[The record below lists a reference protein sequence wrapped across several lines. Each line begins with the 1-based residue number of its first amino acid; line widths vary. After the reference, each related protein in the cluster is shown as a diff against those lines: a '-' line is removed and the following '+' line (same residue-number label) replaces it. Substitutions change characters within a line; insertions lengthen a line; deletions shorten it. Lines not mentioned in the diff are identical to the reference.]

1 MCTVVK
7 CATSCAYRCDE
18 DQEWLTWMQKQFTD
32 IAGEDG
38 LIDLNEFKKA
48 LGVKKV
54 SYQLTSAITVFVPDY
69 LSVAAAV

>member
-1 MCTVVK
+1 
-7 CATSCAYRCDE
+7 
-18 DQEWLTWMQKQFTD
+18 MQKQFTD

-54 SYQLTSAITVFVPDY
+54 SYQLTSAITVFVPAY